1 MTYDYFVRTV
11 GGSSFDNLERLGER
25 LQDALGDADTLAQT
39 AAGWELWQV
48 QTLNDHQ
55 GVNGL
60 LLVYRR
66 AKS

>member
-1 MTYDYFVRTV
+1 MHYDYFVRSI

-25 LQDALGDADTLAQT
+25 LQDALGDEDAQT
-39 AAGWELWQV
+39 QEANGWEMWQV
-48 QTLNDHQ
+48 QTLNDHS

-66 AKS
+66 ARS